1 MLVHYKGKAF
11 SFRNKGFAFFVLA
24 FITSFFSFLP
34 SVSAFDLNST
44 FSSEVSLTAF
54 IVLGVLALVLLVIGL
69 GVPLPYFSVVGFF
82 VLFVLGGFL
91 QAGSLML
98 PTGATS
104 FVYGDNYSAYHYDD
118 YNGTINPSLTDL
130 NLFHEVK
137 EFQPFDNRV
146 SHLVGLF
153 LMFISA
159 MGFIFGAFASFGQGG
174 GF

>member
-1 MLVHYKGKAF
+1 
-11 SFRNKGFAFFVLA
+11 
-24 FITSFFSFLP
+24 
-34 SVSAFDLNST
+34 
-44 FSSEVSLTAF
+44 
-54 IVLGVLALVLLVIGL
+54 
-69 GVPLPYFSVVGFF
+69 
-82 VLFVLGGFL
+82 
-91 QAGSLML
+91 
-98 PTGATS
+98 
-104 FVYGDNYSAYHYDD
+104 
-118 YNGTINPSLTDL
+118 LTDL